1 MIKLNEKQ
9 KRYLLATWFNE
20 YDMFKIFETNDVD
33 KIVKRDIDLDQSTSW
48 PSVYEFGRKIT
59 SINTN
64 TYKNEYKKLL
74 SMRG

>member
-9 KRYLLATWFNE
+9 KRYLLDTWFNE

-33 KIVKRDIDLDQSTSW
+33 KIIKRDIALDQSTNW
-48 PSVYEFGRKIT
+48 PSVYEFGRKVT
-59 SINTN
+59 AINTS

>member
-33 KIVKRDIDLDQSTSW
+33 KIVKRDIDLDQSTNW
-48 PSVYEFGRKIT
+48 PSVYEFDRKIT